1 MLLSEDDLWF
11 EWMREGI
18 YGFEEVREG
27 GLWRGLEG
35 IWGRRGGGEECDGPG
50 VLVTEELRSVV
61 VLGKGERCGLWALVG
76 RTLGQRS
83 RLFGNMPFVQ
93 HSRFVI

>member
-1 MLLSEDDLWF
+1 VLLSEDDLWF

-35 IWGRRGGGEECDGPG
+35 IWGRRGG
-50 VLVTEELRSVV
+50 V
-61 VLGKGERCGLWALVG
+61 
-76 RTLGQRS
+76 
-83 RLFGNMPFVQ
+83 
-93 HSRFVI
+93 